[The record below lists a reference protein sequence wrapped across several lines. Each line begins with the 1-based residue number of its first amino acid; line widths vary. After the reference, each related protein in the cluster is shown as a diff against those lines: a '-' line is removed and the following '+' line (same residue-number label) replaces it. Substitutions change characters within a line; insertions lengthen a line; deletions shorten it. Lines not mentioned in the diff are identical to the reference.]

1 MFKTIEFDVTS
12 IYDDDDHKVN
22 QDGVR
27 AALGILSEEQKTAIS
42 ENPLMIYYEAHRGR
56 GERPMSVHN
65 VFRFFEEMLDKK
77 YEADCA
83 DLEAKRM
90 PRTMP
95 DYMMDHLI
103 RVYGLKKIA
112 HKALCQIIPTLED
125 LNHRRNSWGILLSR
139 LIQVIHHDP
148 IPHQLA
154 LFLTKARIEFNKL
167 VANAVKDIKT
177 RKRET
182 VTGQA
187 DKEGSAF
194 LIDVMNLVYN
204 LFDTDRGSRGKAISL
219 LKPESFT
226 PEQFMVFRICHK
238 IIRMGETAE
247 NVFSVFDV
255 DRKNN
260 EITRDQLIDGV
271 RKILELAMP
280 DDEASILFNVLDPKN
295 AGRISRDTFLQKIDI
310 KSHYEH
316 CKSLNFTVKKSKFW
330 MVLIEVYKTVQI
342 KDTALLMA
350 WFNAQGVTHLDF
362 DGFKNYALSI
372 DDDIEIEEIQSHYDD
387 GLRLNSDAS
396 LDGLTQ
402 ESFCKVIIRES
413 IGGRGSR
420 DFKLKSG
427 AMTMRSVSRKNSDL
441 NTSQDDIQPPSKA
454 KHSRRPSGL
463 ITPPPQ
469 RSRTPT
475 LDISP
480 TMHKKKS
487 SFSGLPPISSSK
499 VPIPRSRDTPRS
511 PEFPSS
517 QTPEPRL
524 SDFATEPRQSDGT
537 LKITR
542 EPRSPNEPK
551 SPRFGW
557 KKSRE
562 FDNFLNN

>member
-1 MFKTIEFDVTS
+1 
-12 IYDDDDHKVN
+12 
-22 QDGVR
+22 
-27 AALGILSEEQKTAIS
+27 
-42 ENPLMIYYEAHRGR
+42 
-56 GERPMSVHN
+56 
-65 VFRFFEEMLDKK
+65 
-77 YEADCA
+77 
-83 DLEAKRM
+83 
-90 PRTMP
+90 
-95 DYMMDHLI
+95 
-103 RVYGLKKIA
+103 
-112 HKALCQIIPTLED
+112 
-125 LNHRRNSWGILLSR
+125 
-139 LIQVIHHDP
+139 
-148 IPHQLA
+148 
-154 LFLTKARIEFNKL
+154 
-167 VANAVKDIKT
+167 
-177 RKRET
+177 
-182 VTGQA
+182 
-187 DKEGSAF
+187 
-194 LIDVMNLVYN
+194 
-204 LFDTDRGSRGKAISL
+204 
-219 LKPESFT
+219 
-226 PEQFMVFRICHK
+226 
-238 IIRMGETAE
+238 MGETAE